1 MAVTFLWTDPNIGVT
16 ANPDTFPADHV
27 RRFQMCFSRMT
38 AVAILA
44 LSLFGELSSTAFAGV
59 EQPYTQQ
66 AFENSQH
73 EGRPILVHIT
83 APWCPY
89 CAKQRPILDSL
100 ENKAAFKDLV
110 VYNIDFDT
118 QKDFVRAMGAQKQS
132 TLIVFHGIAEKA
144 RSVGDTNAGSIEA
157 LLEKAND

>member
-1 MAVTFLWTDPNIGVT
+1 
-16 ANPDTFPADHV
+16 
-27 RRFQMCFSRMT
+27 MT
-38 AVAILA
+38 TVATLA
-44 LSLFGELSSTAFAGV
+44 LGLLGGLGSTAFAGA

-66 AFENSQH
+66 AFENTQH

-118 QKDFVRAMGAQKQS
+118 QKDIVRAMGAQKQS
-132 TLIVFHGIAEKA
+132 TLIVFHGTAEKA
-144 RSVGDTNAGSIEA
+144 RSVGDINAGSIEA

>member
-1 MAVTFLWTDPNIGVT
+1 M
-16 ANPDTFPADHV
+16 
-27 RRFQMCFSRMT
+27 
-38 AVAILA
+38 
-44 LSLFGELSSTAFAGV
+44 

>member
-1 MAVTFLWTDPNIGVT
+1 M
-16 ANPDTFPADHV
+16 
-27 RRFQMCFSRMT
+27 RFSKMT
-38 AVAILA
+38 TVAILA
-44 LSLFGELSSTAFAGV
+44 LSLFGGLSSAAFAGV
-59 EQPYTQQ
+59 EQPYTQE

-73 EGRPILVHIT
+73 EDRPILVHIT

-118 QKDFVRAMGAQKQS
+118 QKDLVRAMGAQKQS
-132 TLIVFHGIAEKA
+132 TLIVFHGTAEKA

-157 LLEKAND
+157 LLEKANN